1 MLLYTYASHNSP
13 HALRTCIKIRLS
25 PYCITQTAG
34 KYFIIL
40 YPILFLPQYH
50 HTHLGIYKFAQFY
63 QIHTITCLYI
73 TISVVSNLTHSNIT
87 ASFPRKKQP
96 EDCFYVIS
104 YGFLDTDTARF
115 LPHEAIPVCPA
126 ISTEKTDH
134 AAIFA
139 RAAHNHSAPPA
150 ESAQFP
156 ILL

>member
-1 MLLYTYASHNSP
+1 MMCILLISLLQCPGRHP
-13 HALRTCIKIRLS
+13 VIKNPPSAQL
-25 PYCITQTAG
+25 
-34 KYFIIL
+34 IL

-50 HTHLGIYKFAQFY
+50 HTHSGIYKFAQFY

-115 LPHEAIPVCPA
+115 LPHEAIPAYPA

-150 ESAQFP
+150 GSAQFP